1 MRLKAIYLKTR
12 NCPET
17 CPEFRLLVD
26 GTGDASFSCFQN
38 CVRSS
43 DAKVF
48 FNAKDWQ
55 RLDSTFKCSKIR
67 MIDTADVYQAID
79 DWPMSIEFIYNNT
92 VKVKIRG
99 TEDGMP
105 YRIKP
110 IISQLVDRVKLDSL
124 ISFK

>member
-1 MRLKAIYLKTR
+1 
-12 NCPET
+12 
-17 CPEFRLLVD
+17 
-26 GTGDASFSCFQN
+26 
-38 CVRSS
+38 
-43 DAKVF
+43 
-48 FNAKDWQ
+48 
-55 RLDSTFKCSKIR
+55 